1 MTEEKSLVELPE
13 KKDLTEFL
21 TEPEKV
27 ADFIG
32 KIKEKFLAEASDDV
46 STAKARAYIKSLAH
60 NVTRTKTAID
70 EAGKNLVAELKELPR
85 KIDASR
91 KELRDALDSLKDEIR
106 KPLTVWEEA
115 EKERERIAAQVEN
128 DIQSIKSWPSDLQ
141 GKSSAEIAEALEDL
155 KDNAPFP
162 DYYGERMAEAT
173 DAQKIAIEKIEAL
186 LKLTKNAE
194 EAESLRKEKEENERL
209 EKIKAE
215 AAEKARR
222 DAELEI
228 MKAKQREEAAE
239 KSRAEA
245 EAKAKADAEIA
256 EKRRIEAEARE
267 KAAAEEAERRRIE
280 AEKAAELRAIKAA
293 EDARLAE
300 IARQEKEKAAAA
312 AEEARKEADKNYRM
326 KVYQQITADLMAAG
340 IPEEWAKAC
349 IKSVNRGKVPG
360 LKVIL

>member
-1 MTEEKSLVELPE
+1 MEEKNLIELPE

-46 STAKARAYIKSLAH
+46 STAKSRAYIKSLAH
-60 NVTRTKTAID
+60 SVTRTKTAID
-70 EAGKNLVAELKELPR
+70 EAGKNLVSELKELPR

-91 KELRDALDSLKDEIR
+91 KELRDALDSLKEEIR
-106 KPLTVWEEA
+106 KPLTEWEEA
-115 EKERERIAAQVEN
+115 EKERERIAAQVEK
-128 DIQSIKSWPSDLQ
+128 DIQSIKSWPSELQ
-141 GKSSAEIAEALEDL
+141 GKSSTEISEALEDL
-155 KDNAPFP
+155 RDNAPFP
-162 DYYGERMAEAT
+162 DYYGERVAEAT
-173 DAQKIAIEKIEAL
+173 EAQLAAIEKIEAL

-194 EAESLRKEKEENERL
+194 EAEALRKEKEENERL
-209 EKIKAE
+209 EKIRAE

-228 MKAKQREEAAE
+228 LKAKQREEAAE
-239 KSRAEA
+239 KAREEA
-245 EAKAKADAEIA
+245 EAKAKAD
-256 EKRRIEAEARE
+256 
-267 KAAAEEAERRRIE
+267 AEEAERRRIE

-300 IARQEKEKAAAA
+300 IARQEKERATAA
-312 AEEARKEADKNYRM
+312 AEEARKEADKKHRL
-326 KVYQQITADLMAAG
+326 KVYQKITADLMDAG

-349 IKSVNRGKVPG
+349 IKAVNQGKVSG